1 MKIADVQDGENCPSA
16 WKNFT
21 IPNTD
26 IKVCRIG
33 QDAAGIY
40 SANYSTDGTCL
51 GFQHL
56 CGKVIGY
63 QSGSPDGFNRGN
75 NIFKQIDDIYL
86 DGISIT
92 YGYPRKHL
100 FSLAVGVTTTS
111 SIPKGGNCPCSKY
124 PGRAAPAFVRDHY
137 YCDSGNQG
145 NPISAIKY
153 FPNDTLWDGE
163 GCSSEYS
170 CCSQPGMPYFYR
182 SFPILVNE
190 DIEVRL
196 MADEAYSNEAI
207 LVGTMELY
215 VL

>member
-40 SANYSTDGTCL
+40 SANYSTEGACL
-51 GFQHL
+51 GFQHF

-63 QSGSPDGFNRGN
+63 QQGSPSAFVGGN
-75 NIFKQIDDIYL
+75 KQIDDIYVE
-86 DGISIT
+86 GISIT
-92 YGYPRKHL
+92 YGEPRKHL
-100 FSLAVGVTTTS
+100 FSLAVGLTTTS
-111 SIPKGGNCPCSKY
+111 SSGQVHNCPCSKF
-124 PGRAAPAFVRDHY
+124 PGIAAPAFVRDHY

-145 NPISAIKY
+145 SPAVNKY

-163 GCSSEYS
+163 GCSSQYS

-182 SFPILVNE
+182 SFPIPVKE

-196 MADEAYSNEAI
+196 MADEVYSNEAI